1 MSDEILFS
9 GLLTSFDGSD
19 NYLEY
24 DGSGQNLHD
33 MRKFSRP
40 FGTWAT
46 LNCGP
51 NVETL
56 GYCR

>member
-1 MSDEILFS
+1 MEVAK
-9 GLLTSFDGSD
+9 TSEG
-19 NYLEY
+19 
-24 DGSGQNLHD
+24 D

-51 NVETL
+51 NVEETV
-56 GYCR
+56 